1 MYPKRCTW
9 SLKIVLRL
17 SSGKSIGITAKLKSY
32 EHLKYVWNA
41 FGVLNQSHERSGQDE
56 KPQNPQN
63 NQHYCIQFRYLML
76 IDLL

>member
-41 FGVLNQSHERSGQDE
+41 FGVLTNHMGDQD
-56 KPQNPQN
+56 KMRN
-63 NQHYCIQFRYLML
+63 HKTTK
-76 IDLL
+76 

>member
-56 KPQNPQN
+56 KPQNHKIISILHTVQIS
-63 NQHYCIQFRYLML
+63 HA
-76 IDLL
+76 D

>member
-17 SSGKSIGITAKLKSY
+17 SSGKSIGIIAKLKSY

-41 FGVLNQSHERSGQDE
+41 FGVLNQSHERSGQDG
-56 KPQNPQN
+56 KPQN
-63 NQHYCIQFRYLML
+63 HKIISITAYSSDISC
-76 IDLL
+76 